1 MTGVGLDG
9 ILQRPALR
17 EQVVNRHCAR
27 RTAAGDAILG
37 KGRHLAFDEVVNPRE
52 AAQSLNNDS
61 DLLNCY
67 GTTAFLDSLHRKN
80 NFRGNRRYGDPAM
93 FMTLRSITAIIAG
106 CTLLLSAIPAYAQS
120 WPLRTVRL
128 VIPFGA
134 GGTADI
140 TARTIAQ
147 KLSEKWGQQVV
158 VENKPGGD
166 TVIAAAEVQR
176 AAPDGYTL
184 LLAINSTLTLTPHTM
199 KVTYDPVNDFVIIG
213 QTTVVPMLV
222 LVNESTPA
230 QSISELISLARTK
243 PGELNAGG
251 PATVTHLLLEQFA
264 REAKIKFT
272 WVPYKSG
279 PDTTKALLGGEI
291 QVGVDGVINN
301 LPFIQSGKLKALAV
315 STSTRLKT
323 LPQVPTLLE
332 QGIRDQRISLSHV
345 MLAPRGLP
353 KLIVDKLKSDLQ
365 AVLGSADVNEKL
377 TNVGIQAAW
386 IDGDNLAKSFPA
398 ESEVTGALVRELGLK
413 P

>member
-1 MTGVGLDG
+1 MLET
-9 ILQRPALR
+9 
-17 EQVVNRHCAR
+17 R
-27 RTAAGDAILG
+27 R
-37 KGRHLAFDEVVNPRE
+37 R
-52 AAQSLNNDS
+52 
-61 DLLNCY
+61 
-67 GTTAFLDSLHRKN
+67 
-80 NFRGNRRYGDPAM
+80 
-93 FMTLRSITAIIAG
+93 ITAIIAG
-106 CTLLLSAIPAYAQS
+106 CTLLLAAIPAHAQS
-120 WPLRTVRL
+120 WPSRPVRL

-147 KLSEKWGQQVV
+147 KLSERWGQQVV

-184 LLAINSTLTLTPHTM
+184 LLAINSTLTLTPHTL

-213 QTTVVPMLV
+213 QTTAVPMLL
-222 LVNESTPA
+222 LVPESTPA
-230 QSISELISLARTK
+230 QSLAELIALARAK

-315 STSTRLKT
+315 STPTRLKT

-345 MLAPRGLP
+345 VLAPRGLP
-353 KLIVDKLKSDLQ
+353 KPIVDKLKADLQ
-365 AVLGSADVNEKL
+365 AVLGSADINEKL
-377 TNVGIQAAW
+377 TSVGIQAAW
-386 IDGDNLAKSFPA
+386 IDGDSLAKSFPA
-398 ESEVTGALVRELGLK
+398 ESEVTGALVRELGLNK